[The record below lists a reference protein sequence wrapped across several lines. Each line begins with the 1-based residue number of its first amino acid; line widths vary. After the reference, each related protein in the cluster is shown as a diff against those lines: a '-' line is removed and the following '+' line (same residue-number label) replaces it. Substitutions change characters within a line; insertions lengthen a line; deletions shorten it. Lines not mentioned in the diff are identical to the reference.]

1 MTCGDEHNELKW
13 SRAAA
18 EEAEAVASIKCSGHG
33 RASLDGLPIE
43 GKPACQCNSCYSGDD
58 CSVLLPNCAVDSGSG
73 NPLFL
78 EPYWMKNAASSAMV
92 VSGWHRM
99 GYSYED
105 GSYISKELEK
115 VIRRLHEVVGNAN
128 TKGKYILFGAGST
141 QLLNAAIVGL
151 SPTPPQNYTG
161 NHSFS
166 PANVVASVPFYQ
178 VYKQQTDIYN
188 SLSFKWKGDASLW
201 KNNSDSTENFIE
213 FVTSP
218 NNPDGRIME
227 PVLKGSSVKTIY
239 DYAYYWPHFTGISS
253 PVDTELMIFTISKL
267 TGHAGSRFGWAF
279 VKDRALYERMENYLD
294 VNSIGSSHDTQL
306 RALVLLKSVLKD
318 KARGLFEFGHGA
330 MRKRWVTLNKSVS
343 KSRRFSLQ
351 KLRPRYCSFFKKVTH
366 PSPAY
371 GWLKCERKEDRD
383 CPAVLRAAGVMGRNG
398 SVFHASNKYVRLSL
412 IRSQDD
418 FDLLLRKID
427 ALVSQE

>member
-1 MTCGDEHNELKW
+1 MKIHIRGLPMMWASLLILSMIVLNTVPMTCGDEHNELKW

-58 CSVLLPNCAVDSGSG
+58 CSVLLPNCAVDSGS
-73 NPLFL
+73 
-78 EPYWMKNAASSAMV
+78 AMV

-105 GSYISKELEK
+105 GSYISRELEK

-151 SPTPPQNYTG
+151 SLKPPQNYTG

-166 PANVVASVPFYQ
+166 PANVVASIPFYQ

-239 DYAYYWPHFTGISS
+239 DYAYYWPHYTGIST

-318 KARGLFEFGHGA
+318 KARGLFEFGH
-330 MRKRWVTLNKSVS
+330 
-343 KSRRFSLQ
+343 
-351 KLRPRYCSFFKKVTH
+351 
-366 PSPAY
+366 AY
-371 GWLKCERKEDRD
+371 GWLKCERKEDGD